1 MLSHTSLGNYYK
13 TVFSMAQ
20 HHKYSIADIEDLLP
34 YERDLYVD
42 MLVDFIE
49 DQKAQ
54 QK

>member
-13 TVFSMAQ
+13 TIFSLVQ
-20 HHKYSIADIEDLLP
+20 HHKYSIEDIEKSLP

-42 MLVDFIE
+42 MLVDFVE